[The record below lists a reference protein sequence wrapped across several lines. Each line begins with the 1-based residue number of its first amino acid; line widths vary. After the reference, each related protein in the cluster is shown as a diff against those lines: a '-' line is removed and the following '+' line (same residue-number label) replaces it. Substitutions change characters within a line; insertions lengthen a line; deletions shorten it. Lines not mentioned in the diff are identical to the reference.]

1 MGAEQSQIQ
10 EMQDLQES
18 SLHRQP
24 SIKRKVKR
32 TETADFDFRIEII
45 REARSNCDDQDT
57 KKCMYEKIPKT
68 YDVKTLEKNE
78 NWKTKNIDLAWGTH

>member
-24 SIKRKVKR
+24 SIKRKVMR

-45 REARSNCDDQDT
+45 KEARSNCDDQDT
-57 KKCMYEKIPKT
+57 KKCMHEKILET
-68 YDVKTLEKNE
+68 YDVKSKH
-78 NWKTKNIDLAWGTH
+78 WKRMEIGKQKIVTQHK